1 MIEVIVLAGG
11 EGKRLRP
18 VVRDVPKPMADVA
31 GRPFL
36 WWLMDRLHQ
45 QQARRVVLSVGYKA
59 DAIQDYFGE
68 QFQGMGIAYSVE
80 SEPLGTGGAIRLA
93 LEQATQAQV
102 IVMNGD
108 TYTDLDL
115 RNFITKFQSTGS
127 DLAIAATHLDNV
139 GRYGAISIDETS
151 DRLIRFEEKQRSSA
165 GYINAGVYCLR
176 PDIFRKYGVP
186 AKFSFERDFLS
197 ERLAEL
203 NPVVFK
209 ETRAFIDIGVP
220 EDYALAQ
227 TVIPA
232 LAATEASN
240 NKGVRN

>member
-1 MIEVIVLAGG
+1 MVEVIILAGG

-36 WWLMDRLHQ
+36 WWLMERLRQ
-45 QQARRVVLSVGYKA
+45 QRAERVVLSVGYKA
-59 DAIQDYFGE
+59 EIIQDYFGE
-68 QFQGMGIAYSVE
+68 QFQGVEIAYCFE

-102 IVMNGD
+102 VVMNGD
-108 TYTDLDL
+108 TYAELDL
-115 RNFITKFQSTGS
+115 RNFITKFESSGS
-127 DLAIAATHLDNV
+127 DLAVAVTHLNDV
-139 GRYGAISIDETS
+139 GRYGAIGVDEKS
-151 DRLIRFEEKQRSSA
+151 DKLIRFEEKQRSSA

-176 PDIFRKYGVP
+176 PDLFRKYVVP
-186 AKFSFERDFLS
+186 PKFSFERDFLS

-203 NPVVFK
+203 SPVVFK
-209 ETRAFIDIGVP
+209 ETGAFIDIGVP
-220 EDYALAQ
+220 DDYALAQ

-232 LAATEASN
+232 LAATEAS
-240 NKGVRN
+240 